1 MRPDH
6 RQDSL
11 APGERQR
18 QAVGQ
23 RELRRRHTTG
33 VGRAWGGTMNQAS
46 GNAPHEPKTHLRSV
60 AFLLAT
66 QILLLV
72 LLPLDAGTRAPIR
85 NILSTGFVFG
95 MIHLMAGSRRT
106 LLVGIALGI
115 PSIAFKWLGGPVGPE
130 IGELAAHVFS
140 LPLDIFVIGLMLRW
154 IARSTRVGLETV
166 LLGISSYLML
176 GFVWYSVYCVVEV
189 LTPGMPGA
197 FAIAHS
203 MGPEGVW
210 SELYYFS
217 FVTLTTLGY
226 GDITPITP
234 IARSLAILEAVTGVL
249 FVATMIAMLVGAYS
263 AEASAK
269 RRGSR
274 AKDA

>member
-1 MRPDH
+1 
-6 RQDSL
+6 
-11 APGERQR
+11 
-18 QAVGQ
+18 
-23 RELRRRHTTG
+23 
-33 VGRAWGGTMNQAS
+33 MNKAS
-46 GNAPHEPKTHLRSV
+46 GNAPRNGKPRLRPV
-60 AFLLAT
+60 AFLLAA

-72 LLPLDAGTRAPIR
+72 LVPLDAGTRAPLR
-85 NILSTGFVFG
+85 SILSTGFVFG
-95 MIHLMAGSRRT
+95 MIYLMAGSRRT

-115 PSIAFKWLGGPVGPE
+115 PSVAFKWLGGPVGLE
-130 IGELAAHVFS
+130 TGELVAHTFS
-140 LPLDIFVIGLMLRW
+140 LPLDIFVICLMLRW

-176 GFVWYSVYCVVEV
+176 GFLWYSVYCVVEL
-189 LTPGMPGA
+189 LTPGLPGA
-197 FAIAHS
+197 FAIANS
-203 MGPEGVW
+203 RGPEDIW

-226 GDITPITP
+226 GDIAPITP

-274 AKDA
+274 VKDA